1 MKKIIIAAKSQNNV
15 IGNKG
20 KLPWHS
26 KEELEHFKRI
36 TLGFPVVMG
45 RKTWETIGKPLSG
58 RLNIVITRNED
69 FSTTFN
75 EVQIFY
81 SLEEAFIFLNKSIYK
96 KAYIIGGG
104 EIFKNVINEADEMI
118 ISEMN
123 FIAEGNVYFPEISKE
138 KWALE
143 SNEKRADFI
152 VHHYIR
158 SADYNI

>member
-1 MKKIIIAAKSQNNV
+1 LKKIIIAALSQNNV

-26 KEELEHFKRI
+26 KEELEHFKKT
-36 TLGFPVVMG
+36 TLGFPIIMG
-45 RKTWETIGKPLSG
+45 RKTWEAIEKPLPG
-58 RLNIVITRNED
+58 RLNIVITNNKD
-69 FSTTFN
+69 YSISFH
-75 EVQIFY
+75 EVIIFY
-81 SLEEAFIFLNKSIYK
+81 SLDEAFKSIYTSIYD

-104 EIFKNVINEADEMI
+104 EIFSQAINVADEMI

-138 KWALE
+138 KWAIK
-143 SNEKRADFI
+143 SNENHTDFV

-158 SADYNI
+158 CTDYKN